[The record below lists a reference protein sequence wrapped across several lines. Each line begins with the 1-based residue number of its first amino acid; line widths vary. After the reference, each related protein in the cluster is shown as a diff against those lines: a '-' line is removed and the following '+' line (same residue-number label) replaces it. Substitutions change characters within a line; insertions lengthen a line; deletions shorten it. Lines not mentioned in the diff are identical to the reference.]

1 MHRSPIGLVP
11 KAHQVGKW
19 RLIVDLS
26 APPGASTNDGIAT
39 EQCSLKYTSVD
50 EAVLRLSRGSR
61 LIKID
66 LKNAYRI
73 VPIHPDNQH
82 LLAISWNGGTYIDRA
97 LPFGLRLAPKIFT
110 AVADAIAWAL
120 HCAGVEHQLHYLDD
134 FLFFVPP
141 AAGTGSATL
150 TKAMQV
156 LKNLGI
162 PVATHKTEGPSCIVT
177 FLGIL
182 IDTQSLQLRLPPE
195 KLGRL
200 QSLVQSWQR
209 KRACC
214 RKELES
220 LLGHLSHAASVVR
233 PGRTFLRQLFS
244 LLHIVK
250 EPHHMVRL
258 NTWARA
264 DLQWWHCFLQE
275 WNGTSFMPLPSPSAH
290 VYTNASGS
298 FGCGAIAAPYGWLHL
313 QWPESWSSVSIATK
327 ELVPI
332 VVSGNQWAGQH
343 IRFHS
348 DNMAV
353 VSILASRSSP
363 DPLIMHLLRCLA
375 FYAAY
380 Y

>member
-1 MHRSPIGLVP
+1 MFRAGNIVAGLYQYMPDLLALESHGPSTNVPRWPRVHTPVQIGALSLALAYHPDQTFASYILKGFTEGFHIGFNRRQVRLRSSLHNHPSALANSAIVDSHILTEVEAGRLVGPIVPWLVPQVHRSPIGLVP
-11 KAHQVGKW
+11 KAHQAGKW

-26 APPGASTNDGIAT
+26 APPSASTNDGIAT

-50 EAVLRLSRGSR
+50 EAVQMVLQLSRGSR

-73 VPIHPDNQH
+73 VPIHPDDQH

-97 LPFGLRLAPKIFT
+97 LPFGLRSAPKIFT

-120 HCAGVEHQLHYLDD
+120 HCAGVEHQLDD

-156 LKNLGI
+156 LQNLGI

-195 KLGRL
+195 KLSRL

-209 KRACC
+209 KRAC
-214 RKELES
+214 
-220 LLGHLSHAASVVR
+220 
-233 PGRTFLRQLFS
+233 
-244 LLHIVK
+244 
-250 EPHHMVRL
+250 
-258 NTWARA
+258 
-264 DLQWWHCFLQE
+264 
-275 WNGTSFMPLPSPSAH
+275 
-290 VYTNASGS
+290 
-298 FGCGAIAAPYGWLHL
+298 
-313 QWPESWSSVSIATK
+313 
-327 ELVPI
+327 
-332 VVSGNQWAGQH
+332 
-343 IRFHS
+343 
-348 DNMAV
+348 
-353 VSILASRSSP
+353 
-363 DPLIMHLLRCLA
+363 
-375 FYAAY
+375 
-380 Y
+380 